1 MADLPKPDS
10 TYSNIHVT
18 LVRRFMPA
26 RLRDVYPALN
36 QPGQDS
42 VPGADSAQ

>member
-1 MADLPKPDS
+1 MADLPKPDN
-10 TYSNIHVT
+10 TYSPTHIV
-18 LVRRFMPA
+18 LVRHTMAA
-26 RLRDVYPALN
+26 RLRDTYPAIN